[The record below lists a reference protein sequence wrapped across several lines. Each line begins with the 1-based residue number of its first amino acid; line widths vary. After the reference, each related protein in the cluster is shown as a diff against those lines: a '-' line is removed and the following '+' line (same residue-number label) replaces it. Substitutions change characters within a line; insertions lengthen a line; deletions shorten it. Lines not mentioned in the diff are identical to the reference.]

1 MPGSQARSII
11 RTTKLRMLGGRR
23 AKSGV
28 TTDAEKQDGHVV
40 LNWEKV
46 PSHMAK
52 HKDKIWVNLNI
63 RVSKLVS

>member
-1 MPGSQARSII
+1 MPGSQARSIV
-11 RTTKLRMLGGRR
+11 RTTKLRMLEGGR

-28 TTDAEKQDGHVV
+28 ITDAEKQDGHAV

-52 HKDKIWVNLNI
+52 HKYKIWVNLNI
-63 RVSKLVS
+63 RVNKLVR